1 LLSRADKEAQVAELK
16 DKFSRATCLYLVD
29 YRGLDVE
36 SVNKLRRRVRKEG
49 NGKHEYRVLKN
60 SVLRRADRG
69 LRLRA
74 DRGEVRRP
82 DRGRAVVRRSAGLAK
97 ILDSFA
103 EENQAFALKGAV
115 VDGTLLERAR
125 SRSSRRC
132 RASTSCAGRSWACC
146 SRPRPRSRGSSA
158 SRAPASRAHSR
169 RARNRIPDRF
179 QHLPGS
185 PGTVQKVKSK
195 SWLI

>member
-1 LLSRADKEAQVAELK
+1 LLSRADKEAQVTELK

-60 SVLRRADRG
+60 SVLRRAAEGSDYAQIAEKFVG
-69 LRLRA
+69 
-74 DRGEVRRP
+74 P
-82 DRGRAVVRRSAGLAK
+82 TAVALSFGDPANLAK

-115 VDGTLLERAR
+115 VDGTLLERADIAKLATLP
-125 SRSSRRC
+125 SLDEL
-132 RASTSCAGRSWACC
+132 
-146 SRPRPRSRGSSA
+146 RGKIVGLLL
-158 SRAPASRAHSR
+158 APATKIARLVSEPGAGLARALA
-169 RARNRIPDRF
+169 AR
-179 QHLPGS
+179 
-185 PGTVQKVKSK
+185 SK
-195 SWLI
+195 QDS